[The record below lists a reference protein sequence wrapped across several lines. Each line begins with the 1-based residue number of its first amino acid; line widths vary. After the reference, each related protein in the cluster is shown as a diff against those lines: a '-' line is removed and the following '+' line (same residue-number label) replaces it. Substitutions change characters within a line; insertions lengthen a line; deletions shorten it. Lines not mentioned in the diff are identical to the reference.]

1 MSFGKETYYLNKMK
15 KTVLL
20 LLVLIGLAD
29 VRAISLPDSLEY
41 FGRVGFSLGGT
52 APVGMPATIRKL
64 NEYKLQPNISI
75 AVDAYK
81 RIGHSRWGVMA
92 GLHVDNRAM
101 ETDAVVKNYH
111 MEMRQGGE
119 SLEGIFTGNVVTKV
133 SQWFATIPVL
143 ATYDISRKV
152 RLKAGPYVSYQLSG
166 NFDGYAYNGYLRQ
179 GDPTG
184 VKVGIGTE
192 EGSRGTYDFSDN
204 LRKFYVGIEVGADW
218 YLSRHWGASVDLTWG
233 LNGIFKKDF
242 TTIEQTLYPIYG
254 TVGVVYKLK

>member
-1 MSFGKETYYLNKMK
+1 MK
-15 KTVLL
+15 KIIIFLL
-20 LLVLIGLAD
+20 IILGVAE
-29 VRAISLPDSLEY
+29 VRAISLPENLEY
-41 FGRVGFSLGGT
+41 YARVGFSLGGT
-52 APVGMPATIRKL
+52 APVGMPASIRKL
-64 NEYKLQPNISI
+64 NEYKLQPNLSI

-81 RIGHSRWGVMA
+81 RFGESRWGLMS

-119 SLEGIFTGNVVTKV
+119 SLDGIFTGNVVTKV
-133 SQWFATIPVL
+133 SQWFVTIPVL
-143 ATYDISRKV
+143 VTMDVATNV
-152 RLKAGPYVSYQLSG
+152 RIKAGPYFSYQLSG
-166 NFDGYAYNGYLRQ
+166 NFDGYAYDGYLRQ

-192 EGSRGTYDFSDN
+192 EGSRGTYDFSEN
-204 LRKFYVGIEVGADW
+204 LRKFYAGVQVGADW
-218 YLSRHWGASVDLTWG
+218 YLSQHWGASVDLTWG
-233 LNGIFKKDF
+233 LNGVFKKDF

>member
-1 MSFGKETYYLNKMK
+1 MK
-15 KTVLL
+15 KIISTDMKKII
-20 LLVLIGLAD
+20 LILFIIIGVAEA
-29 VRAISLPDSLEY
+29 RAISLPEDLEY
-41 FGRVGFSLGGT
+41 YARVGFSLGGT

-64 NEYKLQPNISI
+64 NDYKLQPNLSI

-81 RIGHSRWGVMA
+81 RFGESRWGLMA

-101 ETDAVVKNYH
+101 ETDADVKNYH

-133 SQWFATIPVL
+133 SQWFATIPML
-143 ATYDISRKV
+143 ATMDVTKNL
-152 RLKAGPYVSYQLSG
+152 RLKAGPYFSYQLSG
-166 NFDGYAYNGYLRQ
+166 NFDGYAYDGYLRQ

-192 EGSRGTYDFSDN
+192 EGSRGTYDFSEN
-204 LRKFYVGIEVGADW
+204 LRRFYFGIDVGADW
-218 YLSRHWGASVDLTWG
+218 YLSRHWGASFDLTWG

-242 TTIEQTLYPIYG
+242 TTIEQTLFPIYG